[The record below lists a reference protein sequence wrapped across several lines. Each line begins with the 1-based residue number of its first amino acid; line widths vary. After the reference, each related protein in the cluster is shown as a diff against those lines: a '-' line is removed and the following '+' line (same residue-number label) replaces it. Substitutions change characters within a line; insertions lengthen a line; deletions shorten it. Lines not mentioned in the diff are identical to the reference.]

1 MRLAKLLM
9 VRTLFAVF
17 ACLSSELTRAEP
29 DTGLEGVVTIS
40 PTVPGPMKADAPAS
54 VPLPNITFMV
64 ESETGT
70 TTSFTTDDSGQ
81 FRISLKP
88 GHYKIS
94 RKDPKPAIGHFGP
107 FEADVVAGKMTKV
120 EWECD
125 AGTR

>member
-1 MRLAKLLM
+1 M
-9 VRTLFAVF
+9 VWTLFVVL

-40 PTVPGPMKADAPAS
+40 PTAPGPMKADAPAS
-54 VPLPNITFMV
+54 APLPNITFMV

-81 FRISLKP
+81 FRILLKP
-88 GHYKIS
+88 GHYQIS
-94 RKDPKPAIGHFGP
+94 RKGPKPAIGHFGP

-125 AGTR
+125 VGTR